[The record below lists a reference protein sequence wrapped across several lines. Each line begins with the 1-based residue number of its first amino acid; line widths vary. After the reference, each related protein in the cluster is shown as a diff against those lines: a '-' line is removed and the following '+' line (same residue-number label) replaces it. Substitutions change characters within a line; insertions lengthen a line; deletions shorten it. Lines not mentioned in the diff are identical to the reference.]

1 MERKFPVQIDL
12 VAPIPLK
19 ASDGLSLPLEPSLP
33 FLSLQIKHSGHFV
46 RRKSNHKEI
55 SGDRHFLGGEI
66 FIDRVLRR
74 TGLSTRETA
83 ERDANQS
90 HFEVNFYLHIDD
102 NFSKSGNFSLSE
114 TATRQHVLLVLI
126 AAPLVAERSL
136 NEN

>member
-1 MERKFPVQIDL
+1 MERKFPFQIDL

-19 ASDGLSLPLEPSLP
+19 ASDGLSWPLEPSLS
-33 FLSLQIKHSGHFV
+33 FLSLQIKHSGHFG
-46 RRKSNHKEI
+46 RPQIESQRKSALTDI
-55 SGDRHFLGGEI
+55 FGGEI

-102 NFSKSGNFSLSE
+102 NFSK
-114 TATRQHVLLVLI
+114 
-126 AAPLVAERSL
+126 
-136 NEN
+136 